1 LICKT
6 STLNEVRELFHQ
18 IVLTTYERALYLKC
32 LHNELI
38 IPASLVSI
46 LKDKGLITEG
56 MELSLQI

>member
-1 LICKT
+1 
-6 STLNEVRELFHQ
+6 LNEVRELFHQ